1 MMFTT
6 HFVRWN
12 SDSQTIFWFNK
23 LFFEYARIFKFFTMF
38 QMRATSGCSGSRLK
52 HSRGGRLQRLSCLRS
67 ADYEFRFTSG
77 SVLKW
82 TCVWTFSADIPRV
95 HCFLF
100 ALIGDRARITSFL
113 LYWSKLHHNVSILI
127 YSNIEKA
134 VSSFIFCKYL
144 AHHPWQIYIYAYFL
158 IHFVQ
163 LYWNSCNRITNR
175 LISKQKMINYCEQS
189 QQKY

>member
-1 MMFTT
+1 MLWCSRHILYGGTVT
-6 HFVRWN
+6 HKRSFDLIN
-12 SDSQTIFWFNK
+12 
-23 LFFEYARIFKFFTMF
+23 FFFAYARIFKFFTML
-38 QMRATSGCSGSRLK
+38 QMRVTSGCSGSRLK

-134 VSSFIFCKYL
+134 VSILYFASTWRIIHGKS
-144 AHHPWQIYIYAYFL
+144 IYICILFDS
-158 IHFVQ
+158 F
-163 LYWNSCNRITNR
+163 C
-175 LISKQKMINYCEQS
+175 
-189 QQKY
+189 